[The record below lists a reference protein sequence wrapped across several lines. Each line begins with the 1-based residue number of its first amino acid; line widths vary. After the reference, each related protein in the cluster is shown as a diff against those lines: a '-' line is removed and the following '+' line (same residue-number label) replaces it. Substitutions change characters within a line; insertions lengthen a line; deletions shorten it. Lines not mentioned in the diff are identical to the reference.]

1 MDIWVLDSNYE
12 SIDIVDVFNSLI
24 WTDRYSE
31 YGDFEIEVL
40 ATPYLV
46 SLFKNGNYI
55 WIKNSE
61 HIMIVEEVKIEASE
75 EGLKLV
81 VSGRSLESILNRRI
95 VWNQTVL
102 DAPVMECVEKLLT
115 ENLIS
120 PSDPKRKIENFIF
133 LRTSLKSLE
142 NAENFKA
149 QFRGET
155 LYDVIKKICEEY
167 SIGFKV
173 VLSQDKK
180 MIFSL
185 YEGTDRSYE
194 QILNPYV
201 VFSPAFDN
209 ITESSYIESTMNYK
223 NVALVA
229 GEGEEPDRKTVEVY
243 LDDKSFSGLER
254 REQFVDAFGIS
265 SSSGDGVISDE
276 DYKAQLKQQGNDS
289 FSESS
294 SYTYFDGT
302 VDVDRIFKYQKDFW
316 VGDIIQLSNEY
327 GIETRARIIEIIIS
341 QDESGNKIYPTVETI
356 DEKE

>member
-1 MDIWVLDSNYE
+1 MDVWVLDANYE
-12 SIDIVDVFNSLI
+12 SIDIVDVFDSII
-24 WTDRYSE
+24 WTDRYFE
-31 YGDFEIEVL
+31 YGDFEIEIL
-40 ATPYLV
+40 STPYLV
-46 SLFKNGNYI
+46 SLFKNGNYL

-61 HIMIVEEVKIEASE
+61 HLMIVEEVKMESSE
-75 EGLKLV
+75 EGLKLI

-102 DAPVMECVEKLLT
+102 DAPAIDCIEKILN

-133 LRTSLKSLE
+133 SKTPLKSLE
-142 NAENFKA
+142 NVENFKA

-155 LYDVIKKICEEY
+155 LYDVIRKICEKY

-173 VLSQDKK
+173 VLSEDKK

-201 VFSPAFDN
+201 IFSPSYDN
-209 ITESSYIESTMNYK
+209 ITESSYIESTMDYK
-223 NVALVA
+223 NTALVA
-229 GEGEEPDRKTVEVY
+229 GEGEEPDRKTVEVS
-243 LDDKSFSGLER
+243 LNDKSFSGLER
-254 REQFVDAFGIS
+254 REQFVDASGIS
-265 SSSGDGVISDE
+265 SSTGEGTISDE
-276 DYKAQLKQQGNDS
+276 DYNAQLKQQGIES

-294 SYTYFDGT
+294 SYAYFDGT

-316 VGDIIQLSNEY
+316 VGDIVQLSNEY
-327 GIETRARIIEIIIS
+327 GIDTRARIIEIIIS
-341 QDESGNKIYPTVETI
+341 KDASGNKIYPTVETI